1 MPLALR
7 VTAATACLGIVAMLL
22 PPAAMAAASRFEGV
36 WRSIATVAR
45 DAELEGVTT
54 LALRQ
59 YGSIVC
65 GEWSE
70 GVGAGKLLGGNL
82 VGRIDGRRMTARIG
96 EDIYWTRSGEFPDQR
111 SEPALFVL
119 QGRQLAWYVRDDAGR
134 LHKQQVFERASAPGS
149 GSGEG
154 HGAEFT
160 DRRFQRLCPA
170 GTDFTSAP

>member
-1 MPLALR
+1 MRLAFR
-7 VTAATACLGIVAMLL
+7 VTAASACLGIVATLL
-22 PPAAMAAASRFEGV
+22 PPVGIAAASRFEGV

-45 DAELEGVTT
+45 DPELEGVST

-82 VGRIDGRRMTARIG
+82 VGRVDGRRMSARIG
-96 EDIYWTRSGEFPDQR
+96 EDIYWARAGEFPDQR

-134 LHKQQVFERASAPGS
+134 LHKQQVFERASAPAS
-149 GSGEG
+149 GDRNA
-154 HGAEFT
+154 AEFT

-170 GTDFTSAP
+170 GADFTSAP